1 MASRRAPLGAVAGLL
16 VLAAGPALAADDGYQ
31 DVFSSVFTAVGLM
44 KSDATPDIDYRERAP
59 LVLPPKMDLV
69 APSAAISHPASWPQD
84 PDVAKRSRAAADSR
98 APITVGKGSDLLTK
112 QEMMQ
117 GRTDDR
123 PLSAQRAAD
132 CGNNGNR
139 RNCLVLSPDQLKA
152 EGERFKA
159 NNPES
164 EKAELQPGEEP
175 DREYLTQPPKGY
187 LKLTKATKAAPAEI
201 KGYHDESNPNAAL
214 VYKKKDDDE

>member
-1 MASRRAPLGAVAGLL
+1 MAVKCAVLGAVAGLF
-16 VLAAGPALAADDGYQ
+16 VVTAGPVWAADDGYQ
-31 DVFSSVFTAVGLM
+31 DVFSSVATAVGLL
-44 KSDATPDIDYRERAP
+44 KPDPTPDIDYRERAP

-84 PDVAKRSRAAADSR
+84 PDVARRSKAASDSR
-98 APITVGKGSDLLTK
+98 APVGYGRGPDVLSKEEMLKGRVD
-112 QEMMQ
+112 
-117 GRTDDR
+117 GR

-152 EGERFKA
+152 EGEHYRE
-159 NNPES
+159 NNPE
-164 EKAELQPGEEP
+164 AETDVVEAGKEP

-187 LKLTKATKAAPAEI
+187 MVVTKTVRATAAAP
-201 KGYHDESNPNAAL
+201 KVYHDESNPNAAL
-214 VYKKKDDDE
+214 VYKPKSDDE